1 MADLQDPSQQTPKK
15 HKVIHWNPEEDDLG
29 SNAKPA
35 VKAYLG
41 GAIVA
46 LVIVGIG
53 VISYFL
59 FYYTPP
65 SSNAEAI
72 AAAGAAAE
80 ADPRRAFE
88 SVSRAQGVKDS
99 VDRKLEAARQ
109 MPITGNEVLRQ
120 KLINIEKEKIE
131 ADDLM
136 SKNRFARA
144 IAQYNSVDA
153 LIENFTQEVEN
164 KQKARGLYDDFLV
177 RSGELE
183 NAKHLNEESF
193 EAAFGLASEGKKFL
207 DSGSFTLALQ
217 RMEEASNSLNAVQKA
232 KQDYIRS
239 NAAEGNRFIAQGKS
253 EEAIAAFTKVLELDP
268 ANEEALKQL
277 ERSRVADKVFAAL
290 QSAKE
295 NEDALQYETALK
307 FYRQAASID
316 AGSAKAQSG
325 VSRVNRKI
333 AERDFAAAYT
343 AAQTAIA
350 ESRFQDAIV
359 NYQAALKIFP
369 ERTDIEAAIEKAAA
383 EKRQNDI
390 VTRITQ
396 AYEYE
401 RVYDWESARN
411 LYQELVQ
418 MEPDLK
424 EAKDGLL
431 RTGRMIRS
439 ILRYET
445 LIEVA
450 KGEAQRTEFQLAI
463 RTFDEAMKSKPE
475 YLPLTEEGER
485 LRKFLQLQSQPVR
498 VTLISDGSTWVSV
511 QGPTMRKPEKFD
523 STTVDLLPGKYFII
537 GRKKG
542 YQDVR
547 FGIQIRGGMAQD
559 PITVS
564 ANVKN
569 DY

>member
-29 SNAKPA
+29 ANSKPA

-46 LVIVGIG
+46 LLVVGIG

-59 FYYTPP
+59 FFYTPP
-65 SSNAEAI
+65 TATPEQI
-72 AAAGAAAE
+72 AAAGASE
-80 ADPRRAFE
+80 TDPRRAFE

-144 IAQYNSVDA
+144 IAQYNSVDS
-153 LIENFTQEVEN
+153 LIEDFTSEVEN
-164 KQKARGLYDDFLV
+164 KQRARGLYDDFLV

-183 NAKHLNEESF
+183 IVKHLDEESF
-193 EAAFGLASEGKKFL
+193 ESAFGLASEGKKFL

-217 RMEEASNSLNAVQKA
+217 RMEEASSSLDAVTKA
-232 KQDYIRS
+232 KQNFISS

-253 EEAIAAFTKVLELDP
+253 EEAVEAFTKVLELDP
-268 ANEEALKQL
+268 TNDEALKQL

-290 QSAKE
+290 QSAKT
-295 NEDALQYETALK
+295 NEDEGQLESALG
-307 FYRQAASID
+307 FYQQAASID
-316 AGSAKAQSG
+316 SGSAKAQSG
-325 VSRVNRKI
+325 VSRVRRKI
-333 AERDFAAAYT
+333 SERDFTAAYS
-343 AAQTAIA
+343 AAQTAIG

-359 NYQAALKIFP
+359 NYQTALEIFP
-369 ERTDIEAAIEKAAA
+369 ERTDIEAAIERAVA

-396 AYEYE
+396 AYEFE
-401 RVYDWESARN
+401 RVFDWRSARD

-445 LIEVA
+445 LLEVA
-450 KGEAQRTEFQLAI
+450 TTEAQRTEFQLAI

-475 YLPLTEEGER
+475 YLPLTEEGDR
-485 LRKFLQLQSQPVR
+485 LRKFLQLQSQPVS
-498 VTLISDGSTWVSV
+498 VTLVSDGSTWVSV
-511 QGPTMRKPEKFD
+511 QGPSMRKPEKFD
-523 STTVDLLPGKYFII
+523 TTTVDLLPGRYFII

-547 FGIQIRGGMAQD
+547 FGIQIRGGMSQD

>member
-1 MADLQDPSQQTPKK
+1 MADLQDPSQQAPKK
-15 HKVIHWNPEEDDLG
+15 HKVIHWNPEEDDQN
-29 SNAKPA
+29 SNAKPG
-35 VKAYLG
+35 VSAYLG
-41 GAIVA
+41 GAIA
-46 LVIVGIG
+46 MLVVLGIG

-59 FYYTPP
+59 FFYTPP
-65 SSNAEAI
+65 TADAEAL
-72 AAAGAAAE
+72 AEGAAAE
-80 ADPRRAFE
+80 VDPRRAFE
-88 SVSRAQGVKDS
+88 SVSRAQGVQDS
-99 VDRKLEAARQ
+99 VDRKLDSARQ

-136 SKNRFARA
+136 DKNRFARA
-144 IAQYNSVDA
+144 IAQYNNVDA
-153 LIENFTQEVEN
+153 LIEDFTTEVEN
-164 KQKARGLYDDFLV
+164 KQNARGLYDDFLV

-183 NAKHLNEESF
+183 IGKHLNEESF
-193 EAAFGLASEGKKFL
+193 ESAFGSASEGKNFL

-217 RMEEASNSLNAVQKA
+217 RMEEASASLDAVENAI
-232 KQDYIRS
+232 QDYIRG
-239 NAAEGNRFIAQGKS
+239 NASQGNRFIAQGKS
-253 EEAIAAFTKVLELDP
+253 EEAIQAFTKVLELDP

-290 QSAKE
+290 QSAKTSE
-295 NEDALQYETALK
+295 EADQFETALTYFQK
-307 FYRQAASID
+307 AASID
-316 AGSAKAQSG
+316 TGSAKAQSG
-325 VSRVNRKI
+325 VSRVRRKI
-333 AERDFAAAYT
+333 SERDFTIAYS
-343 AAQTAIA
+343 AAQFAIT
-350 ESRFQDAIV
+350 ESRFEDAIV
-359 NYQAALKIFP
+359 NYQAALEIFP
-369 ERTDIEAAIEKAAA
+369 DRTDLEAAIERAAA

-396 AYEYE
+396 AYEFE
-401 RVYDWESARN
+401 RVFDWESARN

-418 MEPDLK
+418 MEPELQ

-450 KGEAQRTEFQLAI
+450 KTEAQRTEFQLSI

-475 YLPLTEEGER
+475 YLALTDEGER
-485 LRKFLQLQSQPVR
+485 LRKFLQLQSQPVT

-511 QGPTMRKPEKFD
+511 QGPSMRKPEKFD
-523 STTVDLLPGKYFII
+523 TTNVNLLPGKYFVI

-547 FGIQIRGGMAQD
+547 FGIQIRGGMSQD

-564 ANVKN
+564 ATVKN

>member
-15 HKVIHWNPEEDDLG
+15 HKVIHWNPEEDDQN
-29 SNAKPA
+29 SNAKQG
-35 VKAYLG
+35 VSAYLG
-41 GAIVA
+41 GAIA
-46 LVIVGIG
+46 MLVILGIG

-59 FYYTPP
+59 FFYTPP
-65 SSNAEAI
+65 TADTAALAE
-72 AAAGAAAE
+72 GAAAE
-80 ADPRRAFE
+80 VDPRRAFE
-88 SVSRAQGVKDS
+88 SVSRAQGVQDS
-99 VDRKLEAARQ
+99 VDRKLDSARQ

-136 SKNRFARA
+136 DKNRFARA
-144 IAQYNSVDA
+144 IAQYNNVDA
-153 LIENFTQEVEN
+153 LIEDFTTEVEN
-164 KQKARGLYDDFLV
+164 KQNARGLYDDFLV
-177 RSGELE
+177 RSSELE
-183 NAKHLNEESF
+183 IGKHLNEESF
-193 EAAFGLASEGKKFL
+193 EAAFGSASEGKNFL

-217 RMEEASNSLNAVQKA
+217 RMEEASASLDAVENAI
-232 KQDYIRS
+232 QDYIRG
-239 NAAEGNRFIAQGKS
+239 NASQGNRFIAQGKS
-253 EEAIAAFTKVLELDP
+253 EEAIEAFTKVLELDP

-290 QSAKE
+290 QSAKTS
-295 NEDALQYETALK
+295 EDAEQFETALTY
-307 FYRQAASID
+307 FQEAASID
-316 AGSAKAQSG
+316 TGSAKAQSG
-325 VSRVNRKI
+325 VSRIKRKI
-333 AERDFAAAYT
+333 SERDFAIAYT
-343 AAQTAIA
+343 AAQFAIT
-350 ESRFQDAIV
+350 ESRFEDAIV
-359 NYQAALKIFP
+359 NYQAALEIFP
-369 ERTDIEAAIEKAAA
+369 DRTDLEGAIERAAA

-396 AYEYE
+396 AYEFE
-401 RVYDWESARN
+401 RVFDWESARN

-418 MEPDLK
+418 MEPELQ

-450 KGEAQRTEFQLAI
+450 KTEAQRTEFQLAI

-475 YLPLTEEGER
+475 YLALTDEGER
-485 LRKFLQLQSQPVR
+485 LRKFLQLQSQPVT

-511 QGPTMRKPEKFD
+511 QGPSMRKPEKFD
-523 STTVDLLPGKYFII
+523 STNVNLLPGKYFVI

-547 FGIQIRGGMAQD
+547 FGIQIRGGMSQD

-564 ANVKN
+564 ATVKN

>member
-29 SNAKPA
+29 ANSKPA

-41 GAIVA
+41 GAIVTL
-46 LVIVGIG
+46 LVVGIG
-53 VISYFL
+53 IVSYFL
-59 FYYTPP
+59 FFYTPP
-65 SSNAEAI
+65 TASPEEI

-88 SVSRAQGVKDS
+88 SVSRAQGIKDS
-99 VDRKLEAARQ
+99 VDRQLEAARQ

-136 SKNRFARA
+136 AKNRFARA

-153 LIENFTQEVEN
+153 LIEDFTTEVEN
-164 KQKARGLYDDFLV
+164 KQKARGLYDGFLV

-183 NAKHLNEESF
+183 IVKHLDEDSF
-193 EAAFGLASEGKKFL
+193 EAAFGLASEAKKFL

-217 RMEEASNSLNAVQKA
+217 RMEEASKSLDAVQQA
-232 KQDYIRS
+232 KQEFIRS
-239 NAAEGNRFIAQGKS
+239 NAAQGNRFIAQGKS
-253 EEAIAAFTKVLELDP
+253 EEAIASFTKVLELDP
-268 ANEEALKQL
+268 TNEEALKQL
-277 ERSRVADKVFAAL
+277 ERSRVADKVYAAL
-290 QSAKE
+290 ESAKAS
-295 NEDALQYETALK
+295 EDSDQLETALQY
-307 FYRQAASID
+307 YQQAAKID
-316 AGSAKAQSG
+316 SGSAKAQSG
-325 VSRVNRKI
+325 VSRVKRKI
-333 AERDFAAAYT
+333 AERDFTAAYS
-343 AAQTAIA
+343 AAQIAIS

-359 NYQAALKIFP
+359 NYQAALEIFP
-369 ERTDIEAAIEKAAA
+369 DRSDIEAAIERAAA
-383 EKRQNDI
+383 EKHQNDI

-396 AYEYE
+396 AYEFE
-401 RVYDWESARN
+401 REFDWESARN

-450 KGEAQRTEFQLAI
+450 KSEAQRTEFQLAI
-463 RTFDEAMKSKPE
+463 RTFDEAMRSKPE
-475 YLPLTEEGER
+475 YLALTEEGER
-485 LRKFLQLQSQPVR
+485 LRKFLQLQSQPVS

-511 QGPTMRKPEKFD
+511 QGPSMRKPEKFD
-523 STTVDLLPGKYFII
+523 TTTVDLLPGKYFII

-547 FGIQIRGGMAQD
+547 FGIQIRGGMSQD

>member
-29 SNAKPA
+29 SSSKPV

-41 GAIVA
+41 GAVVA
-46 LVIVGIG
+46 LLVVGIG

-65 SSNAEAI
+65 SSSPEEI
-72 AAAGAAAE
+72 AAASAAADI
-80 ADPRRAFE
+80 DPRRAFE
-88 SVSRAQGVKDS
+88 SVSRAQGVKDA

-136 SKNRFARA
+136 SKKRFARA
-144 IAQYNSVDA
+144 IVEYNSVDA
-153 LIENFTQEVEN
+153 LIEDFTTEVEN

-183 NAKHLNEESF
+183 IAKHLNEESF
-193 EAAFGLASEGKKFL
+193 EASFGLASEGKKFL

-217 RMEEASNSLNAVQKA
+217 RMEEASASLNAVQKSM
-232 KQDYIRS
+232 QDYIKG
-239 NAAEGNRFIAQGKS
+239 NAIQGNRFIAQGKS
-253 EEAIAAFTKVLELDP
+253 EEAIEAFTKVLELDP
-268 ANEEALKQL
+268 TNEEALKQL

-290 QSAKE
+290 QAAKTS
-295 NEDALQYETALK
+295 EDAEQFESALSY
-307 FYRQAASID
+307 FQQAASID
-316 AGSAKAQSG
+316 SGSAKAQSG
-325 VSRVNRKI
+325 VARVKRKI
-333 AERDFAAAYT
+333 SERDFAAAYS
-343 AAQTAIA
+343 AAQAAIS

-359 NYQAALKIFP
+359 NYQAALEIFP
-369 ERTDIEAAIEKAAA
+369 DRTDIETAIERAAA
-383 EKRQNDI
+383 EKHQNDI

-401 RVYDWESARN
+401 RVFEWERARD

-450 KGEAQRTEFQLAI
+450 KSEAQSTEFQLAI
-463 RTFDEAMKSKPE
+463 RTFDEAMRSKPE

-485 LRKFLQLQSQPVR
+485 LRKFLQLQSQPVT

-511 QGPTMRKPEKFD
+511 QGPSMRKPEKFD

-547 FGIQIRGGMAQD
+547 FGIQIRGGMSQD
-559 PITVS
+559 PITV
-564 ANVKN
+564 AAKVKN